1 MNSTCSSSIMIPI
14 PKNNIYS
21 LQLCRF
27 FLREP
32 NRRCRQFTSDKDNR
46 ELEMSEGVNNNIF
59 DPINSSP
66 PNEFMLKLKLRS
78 TIYGD
83 NIQNYLEYSNN
94 KKKDNNIYLSS
105 DNSDSFNIS
114 SSLEK
119 K

>member
-1 MNSTCSSSIMIPI
+1 MNCSRSSSIMIPI

-21 LQLCRF
+21 LQLSPF
-27 FLREP
+27 
-32 NRRCRQFTSDKDNR
+32 NRRHTLFTSVKDNR

-83 NIQNYLEYSNN
+83 YLEYSNN
-94 KKKDNNIYLSS
+94 KKKDKNIYLSSS
-105 DNSDSFNIS
+105 DNSDSFSIS